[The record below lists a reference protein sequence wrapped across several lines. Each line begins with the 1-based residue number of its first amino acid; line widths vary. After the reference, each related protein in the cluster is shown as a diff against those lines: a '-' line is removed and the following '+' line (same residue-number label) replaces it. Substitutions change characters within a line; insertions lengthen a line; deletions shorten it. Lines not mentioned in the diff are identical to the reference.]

1 MNDTLT
7 PERHS
12 SRGRPLFAPH
22 SGLRYKRTLTQLPF
36 QSLPSA
42 LTILTSMITP
52 ALLISA
58 AGTFILSTSSRL
70 GRVVDRV
77 RAIADKLDELMCAK
91 PAVELVKERKAM
103 LVGQLAQLSKRAD
116 ILQRSLTVFY
126 MASGAFIA
134 SSVAIGLEAVL
145 GSTLTWI
152 PVALGLL
159 GACFLFY
166 GSVMLIFEARLAVTA
181 LRSETAFLHRLVS
194 YEKTEC

>member
-1 MNDTLT
+1 MM
-7 PERHS
+7 
-12 SRGRPLFAPH
+12 
-22 SGLRYKRTLTQLPF
+22 QLPF

-42 LTILTSMITP
+42 LTILSSMITP
-52 ALLISA
+52 ALLITA
-58 AGTFILSTSSRL
+58 AGAFIFSTSSRL

-77 RAIADKLDELMCAK
+77 RAIADKLDELMCPK
-91 PAVELVKERKAM
+91 PAVKLVEERKAM

-134 SSVAIGLEAVL
+134 SSVAIGVVAVL

-166 GSVMLIFEARLAVTA
+166 GSVMLIFEARLAVSA
-181 LRSETAFLHRLVS
+181 LRSETGFLHRLVS
-194 YEKTEC
+194 HEKTEC